1 MRGDELCGGCQ
12 RIPLIRPDLAD
23 RTSRVV
29 GQQKKESLFFGK
41 KMTKLGQ
48 LWVVGVRHLL
58 VRGNTIM
65 ILSIMVNEAKNCIL

>member
-29 GQQKKESLFFGK
+29 DQQKKESLFFGK
-41 KMTKLGQ
+41 KNDKA
-48 LWVVGVRHLL
+48 WPAVGSGGASLA
-58 VRGNTIM
+58 
-65 ILSIMVNEAKNCIL
+65 S